1 MVEGEQAAQ
10 TLMIGRRDYGWLVRG
25 LASATVSSSAQNY
38 QCRLDQGDSGPPTL
52 TDLRLCEAGDRPWGC
67 P

>member
-1 MVEGEQAAQ
+1 
-10 TLMIGRRDYGWLVRG
+10 MIGRRDYKWLMRG
-25 LASATVSSSAQNY
+25 LASATPSSSAQNY
-38 QCRLDQGDSGPPTL
+38 QCTLDQGDSGPPTL